1 MAVGDT
7 GALAACV
14 SALALPLLF
23 CCCPFC
29 TLPARPV
36 ADGLADA
43 PLGVPLGVLGV
54 PRGVV
59 AADVP
64 AACTAAVI
72 LRTWISPSSTP
83 PFYSI
88 QNASHMQSCMT
99 PGRHQS
105 HLT

>member
-7 GALAACV
+7 GALAACA
-14 SALALPLLF
+14 SALALPLHF

-29 TLPARPV
+29 TLPVRPV
-36 ADGLADA
+36 ADAGLADA

-64 AACTAAVI
+64 AACTAAVS
-72 LRTWISPSSTP
+72 LRT
-83 PFYSI
+83 
-88 QNASHMQSCMT
+88 
-99 PGRHQS
+99 
-105 HLT
+105 